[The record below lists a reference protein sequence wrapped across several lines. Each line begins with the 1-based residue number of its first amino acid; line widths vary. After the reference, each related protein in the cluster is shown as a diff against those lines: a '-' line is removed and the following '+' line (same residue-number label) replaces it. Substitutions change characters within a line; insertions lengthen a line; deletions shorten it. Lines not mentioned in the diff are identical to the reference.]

1 MEPEKWIDALDSVT
15 WYNGLAE
22 EVLTW
27 LNLKP
32 RETSGYILPETYYG
46 LSDND
51 KDSYAYHQLQVL
63 WMIAVELFGD
73 CGTSPRSGWIEDI
86 DGFKKWVLDITQT
99 YRESKENEE

>member
-1 MEPEKWIDALDSVT
+1 MKGEKWTSALDSVT

-22 EVLTW
+22 TVLTW
-27 LNLKP
+27 LNIQP
-32 RETSGYILPETYYG
+32 REHSGYISPETYYG
-46 LSDND
+46 LSAAD

-63 WMIAVELFGD
+63 WMIAVELFGE